1 MSTDH
6 EENHMTKIH
15 ATPKRAGGEKRGNS
29 TDRRR
34 RRLWMLARWGDGTTC
49 PCTHCGETLTERTVE
64 ADRIIP
70 GSLGGTYR
78 RENIQPA
85 CRACNAARSDN
96 IEWAFQD
103 ETSPLALAA

>member
-1 MSTDH
+1 M
-6 EENHMTKIH
+6 NKIH
-15 ATPKRAGGEKRGNS
+15 TKPRRAGGEKRGNS

-49 PCTHCGETLTERTVE
+49 QCVHCCCELTERTVE

-70 GSLGGTYR
+70 GSRGGTYR

-85 CRACNAARSDN
+85 CRSCNVARSDN
-96 IEWAFQD
+96 VAWLAPAI
-103 ETSPLALAA
+103 TGRNLPVALAA

>member
-1 MSTDH
+1 MAKTH
-6 EENHMTKIH
+6 P
-15 ATPKRAGGEKRGNS
+15 TPKRAGGEKRGNS
-29 TDRRR
+29 TGRRR

-49 PCTHCGETLTERTVE
+49 PCTHCGEPLTERAVE

-85 CRACNAARSDN
+85 CRACNLARADNVDWIAAP
-96 IEWAFQD
+96 QD